1 MAGAIPRLTFPASPN
16 YLSTEMSSDGEI
28 RRRDGATDR
37 GLKLWTVLA
46 RAYNAVAAH
55 SRADIARHGLTVGE
69 FAVLE
74 ALYHKGPLLLG
85 ELQRKV
91 LVSSGGVTYLVD
103 RLAERGLVQRCPCA
117 TDRRAVYASLT
128 PEGEALIERIFPE
141 HARVMVR
148 AVSGLD
154 ESEQAEAI
162 RLLRKLGLAAAEMET
177 EPNADE

>member
-1 MAGAIPRLTFPASPN
+1 MNAQR
-16 YLSTEMSSDGEI
+16 EI
-28 RRRDGATDR
+28 LRDEAEQR

-55 SRADIARHGLTVGE
+55 SRADIARHDLTVGE

-85 ELQRKV
+85 EVQRKV

-103 RLAERGLVQRCPCA
+103 RLVQRGLVERQPCP
-117 TDRRAVYASLT
+117 TDRRAAYAALT
-128 PEGEALIERIFPE
+128 PEGEALIGRIFPA
-141 HARVMVR
+141 HARAIMR

-154 ESEQAEAI
+154 ENEQAEAI
-162 RLLRKLGLAAAEMET
+162 RLLRKLGLAAAEL
-177 EPNADE
+177 EPEAAADDGSAADRGAAD